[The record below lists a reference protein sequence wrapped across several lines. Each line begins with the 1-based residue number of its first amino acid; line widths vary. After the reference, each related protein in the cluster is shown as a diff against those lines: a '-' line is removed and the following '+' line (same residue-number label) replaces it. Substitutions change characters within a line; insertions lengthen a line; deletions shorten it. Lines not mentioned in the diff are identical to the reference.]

1 MLRAPV
7 LCFTIVAAFQL
18 HLTAAEPPA
27 VLPALPVLAV
37 LPVLNEEVVVST
49 ATLALARTLGM
60 NPERDR
66 ARFLSELTRLLYTPP
81 AGRNPEIDSQ
91 LRAGARPPRPT
102 ERSPS
107 TLTVPVPLTAA
118 VWSKAVFR
126 REVPADE
133 LLSAILADRKAALL
147 GHGLAALDDETLEYF
162 SREPLVLQRLYESAA
177 PAFAA
182 FGGSVRVRG
191 NRLAPVGGASAEALW
206 ATLLGRPI
214 DRPDQCLQA
223 LFEEHDGRHAY
234 LYDTIAGLD
243 EPRARFVLGLW
254 MPDDRARALRFQA
267 LGTLLLGAYP
277 EWRLEALPFSRPLS
291 DLGMLVF
298 RTRVSP
304 DGAPA
309 PPSARALWAAA
320 LEGDDSRDVP
330 AAVDR
335 SSATASIDAA
345 WLAET
350 VIGGDMFW
358 RGDRL
363 DQFAFGQR
371 LFERT
376 TPSERRPGAAEPP
389 EVAGAID
396 AIRAFRGQRMLML
409 TLERMGLAS
418 PAVYAAAART
428 GGRIADLG
436 GGRAFWTL
444 AQMQGALAV
453 LARLR
458 RSESIDLATAETL
471 TTSLV
476 SLPLE
481 EGQYQGAVAAW
492 FVRDLWPRLPRGE
505 PAAAERGAASWTRDV
520 ELTTALAGP
529 APANGGPRLEWEG
542 HEYRVDLAFAERR
555 RLRLVRE
562 RQRSYPIDL
571 TLSLAA
577 VLDRLKSL
585 RAPEEIG
592 ATERALESVARDFV
606 AELGR
611 PAPDVT
617 APGVA
622 AARAAGVVIAG
633 LLDDLGRARRARDV
647 GRAAKSS
654 APLAALVDIVLG
666 ETLLSFAYALD
677 LGDPA
682 GTALLTRNVALR
694 HDFGLG
700 RRDQPFRSRLVWAVP
715 RQDFLPGVPWHI
727 VGSAL
732 GLDIA
737 LSPLGLRRITA
748 DRLGAVPSLPS
759 NERHAFAVGVALMD
773 PARLSDPDRAQLAE
787 AVARGHQR
795 AASLVEQR
803 DAAGEVSDLL
813 GLDGRRRRELEWT
826 LAHGSV
832 ADAERFFSM
841 AELLVLGGGA
851 PAVDL
856 NAWGTSGLQADGCAC
871 TRWMLPN
878 RWRLFSGRP
887 QLGLMAAVFPDL
899 NLRVALVLG
908 ELGVPALLTRAVLAP
923 ATLEFVEGVTLTDAN
938 DWTSLVAAA
947 RLVSRERIE
956 DYVAASAV
964 VDGPL
969 VPIEPPGPEEG
980 RAP

>member
-1 MLRAPV
+1 MLRAPI

-18 HLTAAEPPA
+18 HLTAAGPPA
-27 VLPALPVLAV
+27 VLSVI
-37 LPVLNEEVVVST
+37 NEEVAVSA

-91 LRAGARPPRPT
+91 LRADARPPRSMAPAL
-102 ERSPS
+102 S

-118 VWSKAVFR
+118 AWSRAVFR

-133 LLSAILADRKAALL
+133 LLSAIVADRKAALL

-162 SREPLVLQRLYESAA
+162 AREPLVLQRLYESAA
-177 PAFAA
+177 PSFAA
-182 FGGSVRVRG
+182 FGGSLRVRG
-191 NRLAPVGGASAEALW
+191 NRLAPPGGASAEALW
-206 ATLLGRPI
+206 VSLLGHPI
-214 DRPDQCLQA
+214 DRPDRLIQV
-223 LFEEHDGRHAY
+223 LFEEHNGRHAY
-234 LYDTIAGLD
+234 LYDTIASLD
-243 EPRARFVLGLW
+243 EPRARFALGLW
-254 MPDDRARALRFQA
+254 MADERARALRFQA
-267 LGTLLLGAYP
+267 LGALLLGAYP
-277 EWRLEALPFSRPLS
+277 EWRHDTLPFSRPLN
-291 DLGMLVF
+291 DLGLLLL
-298 RTRVSP
+298 RTRVLP
-304 DGAPA
+304 DGTPA
-309 PPSARALWAAA
+309 SPSARALWASA
-320 LEGDDSRDVP
+320 LEGDGRGDRAVATDAVAVP
-330 AAVDR
+330 
-335 SSATASIDAA
+335 ASIDAA
-345 WLAET
+345 WLAEAVT
-350 VIGGDMFW
+350 GGDMFW

-363 DQFAFGQR
+363 DQFGFAQR

-376 TPSERRPGAAEPP
+376 PPEDSPGASG
-389 EVAGAID
+389 VVD

-418 PAVYAAAART
+418 PAVYAAAARA
-428 GGRIADLG
+428 GNRIADLG

-458 RSESIDLATAETL
+458 LAGSIDVAAAETL

-476 SLPLE
+476 SLPLD
-481 EGQYQGAVAAW
+481 EGQYQGAVATW
-492 FVRDLWPRLPRGE
+492 LVRELWPRLPRRE
-505 PAAAERGAASWTRDV
+505 PIAAELAAAFWTRDA
-520 ELTTALAGP
+520 ELTSALAGP

-542 HEYRVDLAFAERR
+542 QEYRVDLAFAERR
-555 RLRLVRE
+555 RLSLVRE
-562 RQRSYPIDL
+562 RQQSYPIDL

-577 VLDRLKSL
+577 ALGRLKAL
-585 RAPEEIG
+585 RTPEDIE
-592 ATERALESVARDFV
+592 ATERALGSVTRDFV
-606 AELGR
+606 AELAR

-622 AARAAGVVIAG
+622 PPRAAVAIAG
-633 LLDDLGRARRARDV
+633 LLDDLGRARRARDL
-647 GRAAKSS
+647 GRATKIA
-654 APLAALVDIVLG
+654 APLATLIDVVLG

-700 RRDQPFRSRLVWAVP
+700 RRDQPFRSRLAWAVP

-737 LSPLGLRRITA
+737 LSPLRLRRITA
-748 DRLGAVPSLPS
+748 DRLGSVPSLPS
-759 NERHAFAVGVALMD
+759 NERNAFAVGVALMD
-773 PARLSDPDRAQLAE
+773 PARLTDPDRVRLAE
-787 AVARGHQR
+787 AVARGRQR
-795 AASLVEQR
+795 AVSLVEQP
-803 DAAGEVSDLL
+803 DEAGAVGDLI
-813 GLDGRRRRELEWT
+813 GLDGRRRRELAWT
-826 LAHGSV
+826 LAQGSAV
-832 ADAERFFSM
+832 GAESFFSL

-851 PAVDL
+851 PGVDL
-856 NAWGTSGLQADGCAC
+856 SAWGTSGMQVDGCTC

-878 RWRLFSGRP
+878 RWRLLSGRP

-908 ELGVPALLTRAVLAP
+908 ELDVPAQLTRTVLAP
-923 ATLEFVEGVTLTDAN
+923 AALEFIEEVRLTDAN
-938 DWTSLVAAA
+938 DWASLVAAA

-956 DYVAASAV
+956 DYVATGAA

-969 VPIEPPGPEEG
+969 VPIDSPGSPVEEG
-980 RAP
+980 LAR